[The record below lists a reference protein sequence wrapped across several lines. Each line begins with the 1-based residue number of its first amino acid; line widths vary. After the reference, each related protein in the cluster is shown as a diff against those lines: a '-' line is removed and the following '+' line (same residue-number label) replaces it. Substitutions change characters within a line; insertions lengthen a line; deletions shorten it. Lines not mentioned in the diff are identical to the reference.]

1 MTRRVLYTHTNTEG
15 RSHILTHATHYNISS
30 QGTANL
36 NSTAYQHSS
45 EDISSCNINKGLEKM
60 TYIVTFFKHSRK
72 NHQLPKWYDL
82 IQDVET
88 HFGTIFD
95 VFDRFLTS
103 VPYITDVLCDK
114 TALKFNLLKVK
125 TNIDIKRFTGHL

>member
-1 MTRRVLYTHTNTEG
+1 
-15 RSHILTHATHYNISS
+15 
-30 QGTANL
+30 
-36 NSTAYQHSS
+36 
-45 EDISSCNINKGLEKM
+45 M